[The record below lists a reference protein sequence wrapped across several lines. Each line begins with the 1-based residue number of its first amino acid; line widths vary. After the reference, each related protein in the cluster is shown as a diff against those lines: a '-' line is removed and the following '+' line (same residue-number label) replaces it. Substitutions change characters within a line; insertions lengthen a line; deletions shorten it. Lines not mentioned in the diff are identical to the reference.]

1 MAEARHTVENTF
13 IRHNSSTPESLL
25 ALISVLWLAK
35 SAAGATVTIRE
46 DLPGAFAGMTR
57 WHDTSSDFF
66 KGAGTALSPGLPMM
80 VAHAIFTAL
89 STRGG
94 TVGVA
99 GMTALGAGATLG
111 VLGEPIAYQA
121 LSPTTFDPVK
131 SGIVSAAIVLSSL
144 MTVLGMSRLLA
155 LRGRT

>member
-1 MAEARHTVENTF
+1 VENTF

-25 ALISVLWLAK
+25 ALISVLWLAN
-35 SAAGATVTIRE
+35 SAAGATVAIRE

-57 WHDTSSDFF
+57 SHDTSSDFF

-80 VAHAIFTAL
+80 IAHAIFTAL
-89 STRGG
+89 STRGGKGG

-111 VLGEPIAYQA
+111 VLGEPISYQA

-144 MTVLGMSRLLA
+144 MTVLGMRQLLA